1 MTKLPALYHMFQP
14 PSGSA
19 ISLANATLFLMPFYL
34 RMHAGRFHWEVL
46 FIKDAIKTKYRVLLE
61 FVVLFMNQVGCSRPQ
76 CL

>member
-1 MTKLPALYHMFQP
+1 
-14 PSGSA
+14 
-19 ISLANATLFLMPFYL
+19 
-34 RMHAGRFHWEVL
+34 MHAGRFHWEVL